1 MRITLL
7 LAASVVIPMALG
19 CRKDSAFIPEL
30 SRMDQVKGADAT
42 LRQFTA
48 EAFRKG
54 ELLWKVAAEEGYL
67 VQVKDETY
75 LFNAHI
81 EYFETDK
88 KSKDYGKATVVTA
101 KRCVL
106 QQGSKFMTVTGN
118 VLVVAPRG
126 RKLKTEELYWDEAKN
141 QLYSNVPVTVQDA
154 SGNTLT
160 GTRGIVTDKSLSR
173 TVFKGGVGSGSTNF

>member
-1 MRITLL
+1 MRISIL
-7 LAASVVIPMALG
+7 LAVAIAILIAPR
-19 CRKDSAFIPEL
+19 CHKDSAFIPEL
-30 SRMDQVKGADAT
+30 THMDQVKGADAT

-54 ELLWKVAAEEGYL
+54 ELLWKVAAAEGYI

-75 LFNAHI
+75 LFEAHI
-81 EYFETDK
+81 AYYETDK

-118 VLVVAPRG
+118 VLVEAPRG

>member
-1 MRITLL
+1 MRIYAVLVGMQL
-7 LAASVVIPMALG
+7 VCVLAN

-30 SRMDQVKGADAT
+30 SHMDQVRGADAT

-54 ELLWKVAAEEGYL
+54 ELLWRVAAGEGYI

-75 LFNAHI
+75 LFDAHI
-81 EYFETDK
+81 EYFETNK

-118 VLVVAPRG
+118 VLVEAPRG